1 MQLAELPIRV
11 NISSS
16 IRSSQVSSLSACRCR
31 ASMNPEDP
39 PPSLR
44 HLSSPFRK
52 AIATQ
57 YYDGPVRGFLGHS
70 EWLQACVFQ
79 LLDWDRETDLR
90 VYEIARVEDLAF
102 EDVVGLLFR
111 DRLPTWPVWVLQG
124 GARERGDQLVEECFL
139 RARPV
144 ATITT
149 RDLFGDIAL
158 WDAAEDAPLSSGVLL
173 TKSTRAV

>member
-1 MQLAELPIRV
+1 MSPKPDV
-11 NISSS
+11 
-16 IRSSQVSSLSACRCR
+16 
-31 ASMNPEDP
+31 

-44 HLSSPFRK
+44 HLKSPFSK
-52 AIATQ
+52 VIATR
-57 YYDGPVRGFLGHS
+57 YYDGPMEGFLGHT

-102 EDVVGLLFR
+102 EEVVAILFR
-111 DRLPTWPVWVLQG
+111 DRMPTWPVWVLPS
-124 GARERGDQLVEECFL
+124 GASERGAHLLSECFA

-149 RDLFGDIAL
+149 RDLFGHIAI
-158 WDAAEDAPLSSGVLL
+158 WDAADDAPASRGAKL
-173 TKSTRAV
+173 AVENDDAG